1 MKRARFRR
9 PEVRRAVVLLPN
21 GFTLFNLFCGIY
33 AVVLASRGRF
43 GTAAFFVVLGGV
55 ADSLDGRIARA
66 TGTGSRF
73 GEELDSLVDAI
84 SFGLAPALIMY
95 FAALRTDGNDWI
107 YVFIFASCAVIRLAR
122 FNVEQAGRPKT
133 HFHGLPSP
141 AAGMTLA
148 TYYWFSQTS
157 LYNDAVIF
165 FTDNRTLAEL
175 PWHTILRWLMVGLAY
190 FMISDVPYPA
200 VPTIGYR
207 SARQLVGTSI
217 IVGSILGLIFLP
229 REFIFP
235 ALVAYV
241 LFGAVKWAALGFLDI
256 VPDRRSV
263 FLEEEADVDPTL
275 AENLPEHDA
284 TLGRPVVPT
293 ASLNGEAAEVQE
305 PTNRRRRRRRRHRG
319 ERPNPPPTNPKHE
332 DRGT

>member
-43 GTAAFFVVLGGV
+43 GTAAFFIVLGGV

-157 LYNDAVIF
+157 LYNDTVIF

-207 SARQLVGTSI
+207 SARQLLGTSI

-256 VPDRRSV
+256 VPVGRSV

-275 AENLPEHDA
+275 ADNLPEHEA
-284 TLGRPVVPT
+284 ETVRPAVAT
-293 ASLNGEAAEVQE
+293 ASLNGEAADVQE

-319 ERPNPPPTNPKHE
+319 ERPNPPPTHPKHE

>member
-1 MKRARFRR
+1 MRRARFRR
-9 PEVRRAVVLLPN
+9 PEVKRAVVLLPN

-43 GTAAFFVVLGGV
+43 GTAAFFIVLGGV

-95 FAALRTDGNDWI
+95 FAALRQDGNDWI

-148 TYYWFSQTS
+148 TYYWFSQTP
-157 LYNDAVIF
+157 LYSQTAIGD
-165 FTDNRTLAEL
+165 L
-175 PWHTILRWLMVGLAY
+175 PWELVMKIVMLVLSALMVTHVL
-190 FMISDVPYPA
+190 YPA
-200 VPTIGYR
+200 VPNVSFRSWKGVIGL
-207 SARQLVGTSI
+207 ALVFGT
-217 IVGSILGLIFLP
+217 LAGLLFAP
-229 REFIFP
+229 REFFFP
-235 ALVAYV
+235 ALMAYV
-241 LFGAVKWAALGFLDI
+241 VWGLLKTGFVGLMDRVPTGDPLFEEDDDDDT
-256 VPDRRSV
+256 DRMM
-263 FLEEEADVDPTL
+263 
-275 AENLPEHDA
+275 
-284 TLGRPVVPT
+284 RPVIV
-293 ASLNGEAAEVQE
+293 GES
-305 PTNRRRRRRRRHRG
+305 PGRRKRRRRGRG
-319 ERPNPPPTNPKHE
+319 DRQTPPVNRITE
-332 DRGT
+332 SE